1 MSKRRQVVK
10 DLSSFVL
17 QIFEK
22 ILKNQSFLQNHSDE
36 NYNKKRTEKTEEF

>member
-17 QIFEK
+17 RILEK
-22 ILKNQSFLQNHSDE
+22 ILKNQGFLQNYSDE
-36 NYNKKRTEKTEEF
+36 NYNKRRTEKTEEF